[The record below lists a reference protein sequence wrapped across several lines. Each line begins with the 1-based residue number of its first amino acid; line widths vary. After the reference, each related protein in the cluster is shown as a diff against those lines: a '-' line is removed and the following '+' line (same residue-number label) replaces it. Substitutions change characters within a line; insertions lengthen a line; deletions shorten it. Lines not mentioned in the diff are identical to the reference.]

1 MSKNQQLVVWIG
13 LVIVVIYL
21 FTDKTF
27 RDSLFGRGNDATTT
41 GTTNVFLRAMQTQIG
56 SSGLPASAA
65 QLAPTNSK
73 QPTQPLGGH
82 VNQVN

>member
-27 RDSLFGRGNDATTT
+27 RDSLFGRGSGQTTT
-41 GTTNVFLRAMQTQIG
+41 GTTNAFLTAMQTQIG
-56 SSGLPASAA
+56 SSGLPVSAA
-65 QLAPTNSK
+65 QPAATNSK
-73 QPTQPLGGH
+73 PPTQPLGGH